1 MERAQR
7 NQTVEG
13 NEEMKSQVI
22 DFQAGKPFGRYMLK
36 LHLKI
41 VTAQKRVED
50 PIKTKSESTSK

>member
-1 MERAQR
+1 MAQR

-22 DFQAGKPFGRYMLK
+22 DFQGGKTFRRYMLK
-36 LHLKI
+36 LHLQI
-41 VTAQKRVED
+41 VTAQKIIED